1 MRFKKEHKTTI
12 IYKDVHERYD
22 IELKLIRIRLSSYD
36 GGFMYDCVDKKGMNW
51 SIYENE
57 IQEWK

>member
-12 IYKDVHERYD
+12 IYKDIFERYD
-22 IELKLIRIRLSSYD
+22 IELKLIRIRLTYD
-36 GGFMYDCVDKKGMNW
+36 GGFMYDCIDKKGMNW

>member
-12 IYKDVHERYD
+12 IYKDVFKRYD
-22 IELKLIRIRLSSYD
+22 IELKLIRIRLAYD
-36 GGFMYDCVDKKGMNW
+36 GEFWFDCIDGDGKVW
-51 SIYENE
+51 VLQEHE